1 MVSSNYKYSE
11 RDNMKTYKT
20 NRIFFK
26 DCYVSFKEGH
36 SPEPVDFHSHSY
48 YEISLILSGHVKT
61 ILRTQSKDSAQSR
74 LVLSAPDT
82 PHLVFLSKP
91 SHYSR
96 LNLYFEPEFIEHCI
110 AEWGNLSQVFGKQGN
125 IIMLSKEKTF
135 FFQKLLYDIMNEEN
149 VFRKKLKILSLLSH
163 IDEIESGEKKPPIT
177 PSFVVDAITYINEHF
192 PEKIIASDLAAKLN
206 IGRTTLMTAI
216 KKHTGLTL
224 SDYVMRVRVKQA
236 IELLKSGMSQEEA
249 AAETGL
255 CNGSGIIRAFRKCY
269 GTTPCQY
276 MRSNF

>member
-1 MVSSNYKYSE
+1 MISFNYKYCE
-11 RDNMKTYKT
+11 RDIMKINKT
-20 NRIFFK
+20 TKVFFK
-26 DCYVSFKEGH
+26 DCCVSFKEGH
-36 SPEPVDFHSHSY
+36 CPEPIDFHSHSY

-61 ILRTQSKDSAQSR
+61 LLRTQSKDSVQSR

-96 LNLYFEPEFIEHCI
+96 LNLYFEPGFIEHCI
-110 AEWGNLSQVFGKQGN
+110 AEWGKLSQIFGKYGN
-125 IIMLSKEKTF
+125 IIMLSDEKTA
-135 FFQKLLYDIMNEEN
+135 FFQKLLYDIMNEDN
-149 VFRKKLKILSLLSH
+149 LFRKKLKILALLSH
-163 IDEIESGEKKPPIT
+163 ISEIEPVEKKPPIT
-177 PSFVVDAITYINEHF
+177 PSFVVDAVTFINEHF
-192 PEKIIASDLAAKLN
+192 SEKIIASDLADRLN

-224 SDYVMRVRVKQA
+224 SDYVMRVRVKKA
-236 IELLKSGMSQEEA
+236 IELLKGGMSQENA

-276 MRSNF
+276 MKSNF